1 MIGIETIYTKYIE
14 NKTKENDLK
23 QICKFIFFYSITRI
37 EIRNNV
43 SRYQ

>member
-1 MIGIETIYTKYIE
+1 MIGIETIYTKYIK

-23 QICKFIFFYSITRI
+23 QICKFIFFYSITQI

>member
-23 QICKFIFFYSITRI
+23 QIYKFILFFILKH
-37 EIRNNV
+37 E
-43 SRYQ
+43 